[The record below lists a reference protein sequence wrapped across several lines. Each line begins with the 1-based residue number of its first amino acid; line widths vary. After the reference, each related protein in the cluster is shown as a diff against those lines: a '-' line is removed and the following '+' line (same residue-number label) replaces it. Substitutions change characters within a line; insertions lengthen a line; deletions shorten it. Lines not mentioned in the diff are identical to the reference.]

1 MTRDVKSPLRTF
13 LPVFYAFFIAEATP
27 VSRSRSMHEL
37 WEREDPRLAM
47 NSYMGAY
54 SQDPLTN

>member
-1 MTRDVKSPLRTF
+1 MLC
-13 LPVFYAFFIAEATP
+13 FYAFFNAEAIP
-27 VSRSRSMHEL
+27 VSGSCSMLEL
-37 WEREDPRLAM
+37 WEREDLRLAM